1 MPSFF
6 DSWLPF
12 IYLYGGGGIFFLIG
26 IIITKKA
33 GALDL
38 TKKKHRYWFK
48 ILLFGFFWF
57 MAIHLALII
66 AALYG

>member
-6 DSWLPF
+6 NTWLPF
-12 IYLYGGGGIFFLIG
+12 IYLYGAGGIFFLIG

-33 GALDL
+33 GAMDL
-38 TKKKHRYWFK
+38 KKKKHRYWFR
-48 ILLFGFFWF
+48 LLIFGFFWS
-57 MAIHLALII
+57 MAIHFVLII